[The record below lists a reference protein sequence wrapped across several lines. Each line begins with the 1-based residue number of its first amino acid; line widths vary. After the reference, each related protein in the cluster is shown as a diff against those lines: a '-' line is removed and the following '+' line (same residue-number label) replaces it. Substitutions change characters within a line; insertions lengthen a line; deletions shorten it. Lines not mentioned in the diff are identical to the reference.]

1 MTDKMSHEFKISI
14 GPNEKPMTKE
24 ELNAKFIEN
33 LAKSYKHSVQ
43 QAVNIMREL
52 SETEQLHLAAS
63 SYATN
68 RRVSYDEAVK
78 EGIAKKRTP
87 VQMQGIWLAHY
98 EGYREGYWVATDN
111 EYATDPAKLKE
122 KGNG

>member
-1 MTDKMSHEFKISI
+1 MSHEFKISI
-14 GPNEKPMTKE
+14 DPNEKPMTQE
-24 ELNAKFIEN
+24 EISRKFIEN

-52 SETEQLHLAAS
+52 SETEQLHLAAA

-98 EGYREGYWVATDN
+98 EGYREGYWVATGN
-111 EYATDPAKLKE
+111 EFTTDPAKIKE
-122 KGNG
+122 KNNV

>member
-1 MTDKMSHEFKISI
+1 MSHEFKISI
-14 GPNEKPMTKE
+14 DPNEKPMTKE
-24 ELNAKFIEN
+24 ELNAQFIEN
-33 LAKSYKHSVQ
+33 MKKSSKLTMQ
-43 QAVNIMREL
+43 TFANITREL

-68 RRVSYDEAVK
+68 RRVAYDEAVK

-98 EGYREGYWVATDN
+98 EGYREGYWVATGN
-111 EYATDPAKLKE
+111 EFTTDPVKLKE
-122 KGNG
+122 KDNG

>member
-1 MTDKMSHEFKISI
+1 MSHEFKISI
-14 GPNEKPMTKE
+14 DPNEKPMTQE
-24 ELNAKFIEN
+24 EISRKFIEN

-43 QAVNIMREL
+43 QAVNITREL
-52 SETEQLHLAAS
+52 SDAEQLHLAAA

-98 EGYREGYWVATDN
+98 EGYREGYWVATGN
-111 EYATDPAKLKE
+111 EFTTDPAKLKE
-122 KGNG
+122 KKDE

>member
-1 MTDKMSHEFKISI
+1 MTNDLKIFLEL
-14 GPNEKPMTKE
+14 NEKPLTKE
-24 ELNAKFIEN
+24 ELNAQFIEN
-33 LAKSYKHSVQ
+33 MKKSYKLTMQ
-43 QAVNIMREL
+43 TFANITREL

-98 EGYREGYWVATDN
+98 EGYREGYWVATGN
-111 EYATDPAKLKE
+111 EFATDPAKLKE
-122 KGNG
+122 KDNG